1 MTGPPTVSLPRP
13 PRSRDRSAAA
23 NRVDPANPRPFTSI
37 DESRP
42 RNRPPDAGKHA
53 PAVPLRRCGRP
64 ALCKR
69 DRGGCPHGP
78 GGGRSAG
85 GRRNLPRL
93 PRRRGPQQTAAERR
107 RLVAH
112 RGRGHVRAVGARAD
126 RLRRLPC
133 RGQASCPSGQC
144 NGLRQRTRACAG
156 AKRQLPRLPR
166 PGVQGLRRQQ
176 PRDAA
181 ACRQPRGARLR
192 RLPPTARGHAGIGAG
207 RADERLH
214 RMPRRHHRTARAV
227 AAQPGQPPRSV
238 ACSAC
243 HAPDALRRVD
253 LRILVGANPLQDR
266 DGTLQ
271 FERRAR
277 AADVNHDGLDANEL
291 RGLLADL
298 EGGGEALSL
307 RGRIELRSG
316 IEAHELPG
324 KARALRECTGCHDQS
339 ALPFQH
345 VTVSILDADGR
356 PLRYDAHRGV
366 LSSAITWEAL
376 RGFYAIGGTR
386 LGQLDVLLALG
397 LAGGIAVPALHLAAR
412 RWFGRRRHRQPD
424 GADT

>member
-1 MTGPPTVSLPRP
+1 MNLDRETARRMLASTLRRFLIAVAGALLCASAIVEAARTGPAAEGLPEGDGICLGCHGAGGLSKRLPSGDDWSLTVDGATFA
-13 PRSRDRSAAA
+13 RS
-23 NRVDPANPRPFTSI
+23 V
-37 DESRP
+37 
-42 RNRPPDAGKHA
+42 
-53 PAVPLRRCGRP
+53 
-64 ALCKR
+64 
-69 DRGGCPHGP
+69 HGP
-78 GGGRSAG
+78 IGCVGCHAEVKPPAHPVNATAFASEREHALA
-85 GRRNLPRL
+85 RNDSC
-93 PRRRGPQQTAAERR
+93 
-107 RLVAH
+107 
-112 RGRGHVRAVGARAD
+112 RACHARVFKVYEGSSHAT
-126 RLRRLPC
+126 RLRAGSLAAPVCGDCHRPHQVTPASVQDGPTNACTGCHGDTTEQHEQWLPNP
-133 RGQASCPSGQC
+133 ASH
-144 NGLRQRTRACAG
+144 L
-156 AKRQLPRLPR
+156 
-166 PGVQGLRRQQ
+166 
-176 PRDAA
+176 
-181 ACRQPRGARLR
+181 
-192 RLPPTARGHAGIGAG
+192 
-207 RADERLH
+207 
-214 RMPRRHHRTARAV
+214 
-227 AAQPGQPPRSV
+227 RSV

-412 RWFGRRRHRQPD
+412 RWFGRRRHHQPD